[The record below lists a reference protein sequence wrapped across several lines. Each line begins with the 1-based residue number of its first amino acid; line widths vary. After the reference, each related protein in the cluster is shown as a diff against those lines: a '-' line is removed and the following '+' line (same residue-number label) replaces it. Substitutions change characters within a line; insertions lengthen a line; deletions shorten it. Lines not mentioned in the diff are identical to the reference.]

1 MEQLV
6 FATNN
11 ADKLRELREIVGDC
25 INILSLKD
33 IGCDADIPENA
44 PTILGN
50 AIGKAQW
57 VCSRYHL
64 PCFADDTGLETD
76 ALDGAPGV
84 HSARYAPGKGHDSA
98 ANVALLLHNLSGV
111 PAERRTARFRTVIAL
126 VRPDASSP
134 TGCGEP
140 RCYEG
145 VVEGHI
151 IDAPRGDGGFGYD
164 PVFVPENGTLTFA
177 EMDAVAKNAVSHR
190 GRATRA
196 FIADLL
202 GQ

>member
-1 MEQLV
+1 MEQLI

-11 ADKLRELREIVGDC
+11 ANKLRELREIVGGR

-33 IGCDADIPENA
+33 IGCDADIPEEGATIRDNA
-44 PTILGN
+44 V
-50 AIGKAQW
+50 GKAEW

-76 ALDGAPGV
+76 ALNGAPGV
-84 HSARYAPGKGHDSA
+84 HSARYAPGDGHDSA
-98 ANVALLLHNLSGV
+98 ANVALLLDNLRGV

-126 VRPDASSP
+126 VRPDDVSP

-140 RCYEG
+140 QCFEG

-151 IDAPRGDGGFGYD
+151 TDSPRGEGGFGYD
-164 PVFVPENGTLTFA
+164 PVFVPEDGPLTFA
-177 EMDAVAKNAVSHR
+177 EMDADAKNAVSHR

-196 FIADLL
+196 FVASLT
-202 GQ
+202 GR

>member
-1 MEQLV
+1 MEQLI

-11 ADKLRELREIVGDC
+11 ANKLRELREIVGGR

-33 IGCDADIPENA
+33 IGCDADIPEEGATIRDNA
-44 PTILGN
+44 V
-50 AIGKAQW
+50 GKAEW

-76 ALDGAPGV
+76 ALNGAPGV
-84 HSARYAPGKGHDSA
+84 HSARYAPGDGHDSA
-98 ANVALLLHNLSGV
+98 ANVALLLDNLRGV

-126 VRPDASSP
+126 VRPDAASP

-140 RCYEG
+140 QCFEG

-151 IDAPRGDGGFGYD
+151 TDSPRGEGGFGYD
-164 PVFVPENGTLTFA
+164 PVFVPEDGPLTFA
-177 EMDAVAKNAVSHR
+177 EMDADAKNAVSHR

-196 FIADLL
+196 FVAALT
-202 GQ
+202 GR